1 MPFAL
6 TPTTSHIFGH
16 ITVPATLLVRT
27 PQRRVYCL
35 VEVSCS
41 VEHLALVHYPS
52 SAGPPTPP
60 PPAAPAHAPRT
71 GAAPAALD
79 SEQPAAA
86 AEAGG
91 VRRELHMPPQELPE
105 PAPEVPELA
114 EAVSGLSVLDC
125 PATESDAIIA
135 YCARMIVIKVG
146 KVRNT

>member
-1 MPFAL
+1 M
-6 TPTTSHIFGH
+6 
-16 ITVPATLLVRT
+16 PATLLVRT

-41 VEHLALVHYPS
+41 VEHLALVHYLS

-79 SEQPAAA
+79 REQPAAA

-91 VRRELHMPPQELPE
+91 VRRELHMPPQE
-105 PAPEVPELA
+105 PAPEVHELA
-114 EAVSGLSVLDC
+114 EAVSGLSVLDG